1 MNLYRVLGARR
12 GASPQEIEQAY
23 RLRRARHEGAW
34 ERLLRRC
41 CMRSTRSLHFEHA
54 FSILRDPAA
63 RRRYDNDPSVFDAVL
78 WC

>member
-1 MNLYRVLGARR
+1 MNLYQVLGARP
-12 GASPQEIEQAY
+12 GASPEELERAY
-23 RLRRARHEGAW
+23 GLLRARQESAW

-41 CMRSTRSLHFEHA
+41 GTPSVRSLRIEHA
-54 FSILRDPAA
+54 FLVLRDPAA

>member
-1 MNLYRVLGARR
+1 MNLYQVLGAERV
-12 GASPQEIEQAY
+12 ASPEELEQAY
-23 RLRRARHEGAW
+23 RFLRARQEGAW

-41 CMRSTRSLHFEHA
+41 GMRSGRSLRIEHA
-54 FSILRDPAA
+54 FLVLRDPAA